1 MSEGSRAVQ
10 LQGIAPTVTASRAG
24 PKRTGHGYYW
34 TVIQVEL
41 ERVEGLELLAMV
53 LAHLNHAEASG
64 ELSPRVPMLMTLRDK
79 LATGLR
85 EEQ

>member
-1 MSEGSRAVQ
+1 M
-10 LQGIAPTVTASRAG
+10 P
-24 PKRTGHGYYW
+24 GYYR
-34 TVIQVEL
+34 TMIHLEL
-41 ERVEGLELLAMV
+41 ERVECLDLLAMV